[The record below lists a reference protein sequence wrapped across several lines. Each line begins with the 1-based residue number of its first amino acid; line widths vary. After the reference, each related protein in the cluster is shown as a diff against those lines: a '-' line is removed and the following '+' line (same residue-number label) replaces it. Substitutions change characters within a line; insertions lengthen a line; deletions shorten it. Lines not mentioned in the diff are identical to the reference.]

1 MTRKSVIFQNSAYWT
16 ILVSPLTRGLITK
29 KKVKKNCESFSVHW
43 LVENKQNEQ
52 CFPCIYIAPM
62 FVYSFLDL
70 KLFIHRYNDILWIFL
85 LVFDDSPSSELLP
98 GHMHDHVESATTL
111 SYVSCKRD
119 YQFWFNEDFKS
130 SAPCLVLTKAIVTN
144 NQQNIFVRVRT

>member
-1 MTRKSVIFQNSAYWT
+1 
-16 ILVSPLTRGLITK
+16 
-29 KKVKKNCESFSVHW
+29 
-43 LVENKQNEQ
+43 
-52 CFPCIYIAPM
+52 M

-98 GHMHDHVESATTL
+98 GHMHNHVESATTL

-144 NQQNIFVRVRT
+144 NSRIFLFESGLNFFDIVWCWFSSVLNRMMHFLSILHQICINKRRGWSLRVVSR